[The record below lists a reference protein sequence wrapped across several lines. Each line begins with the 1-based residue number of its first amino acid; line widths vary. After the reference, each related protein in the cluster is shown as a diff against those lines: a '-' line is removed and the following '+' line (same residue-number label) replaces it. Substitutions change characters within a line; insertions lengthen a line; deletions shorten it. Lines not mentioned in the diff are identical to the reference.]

1 MVPKFVLKII
11 KSTVMKDVKR
21 RRKFYPPHGLY
32 NEKLHIP
39 YIDDGSIYHQYAVYL
54 AKNRQHKACVIDIH
68 GGAYMF
74 CDHMDNYYIATKM
87 LEKGFDFFTPDY
99 EPNNGKRDTFDL
111 VADTI
116 KCLNHFFEHLTDYD
130 LQGDSF
136 FLMGDSAGGHFALLI
151 AELFNDKNLQEQL
164 GFHLPDIEIKGVLV
178 NSPVYDFAKIEDSL
192 SKGAMKM
199 MFGGGYT
206 IEKMK
211 MLSPREH
218 LSSLKMP
225 VFLSTCK
232 NDFLRNEALTLYDDL
247 VKRGTPPTFIDIYSN
262 KPNISHV
269 HNVIY
274 PELHESKYVNKAM
287 ADFMVSLLK

>member
-21 RRKFYPPHGLY
+21 RRKLYPPHGLY

-39 YIDDGSIYHQYAVYL
+39 YIDD
-54 AKNRQHKACVIDIH
+54 

-130 LQGDSF
+130 LQDDSF
-136 FLMGDSAGGHFALLI
+136 FLMDHR
-151 AELFNDKNLQEQL
+151 DKPCCILPL
-164 GFHLPDIEIKGVLV
+164 SDLSHLR
-178 NSPVYDFAKIEDSL
+178 SQRC
-192 SKGAMKM
+192 
-199 MFGGGYT
+199 
-206 IEKMK
+206 
-211 MLSPREH
+211 PR
-218 LSSLKMP
+218 LCII
-225 VFLSTCK
+225 F
-232 NDFLRNEALTLYDDL
+232 
-247 VKRGTPPTFIDIYSN
+247 
-262 KPNISHV
+262 
-269 HNVIY
+269 
-274 PELHESKYVNKAM
+274 
-287 ADFMVSLLK
+287 